1 MTDEEKLNFQLLVQQ
16 FRYLL
21 EEANFALAKEKT
33 KNELLKIELEKS
45 EGNVQ
50 KAFNEVVRIQDE
62 LMQYKSK
69 FGDIN
74 EVEKD

>member
-21 EEANFALAKEKT
+21 EEANFDLAKEKT
-33 KNELLKIELEKS
+33 KNALLKIELEKS